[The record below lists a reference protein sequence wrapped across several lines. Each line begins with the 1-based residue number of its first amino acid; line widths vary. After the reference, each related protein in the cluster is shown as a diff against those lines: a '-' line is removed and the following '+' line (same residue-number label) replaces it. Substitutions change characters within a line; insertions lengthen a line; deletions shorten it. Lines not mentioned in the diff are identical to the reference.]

1 MTFFNQTKGVL
12 EGIDSIIEELSLFI
26 EQKPEKHYR
35 IAVGA
40 DGEGMGTIRFPV
52 AITIHR
58 VGSGG
63 KFFLTRIEKDNI
75 NTLAQKIHA
84 EAWLACEMGL
94 LLKKR
99 AAEIPAGSAILQH
112 NIEIHIDVG
121 EGGPTRD
128 MIKEVVGMARGLG
141 FEVFIKPQSSAASS
155 VADRFSAPLPRERN
169 KTLLAQSQNKVSFHF
184 S

>member
-1 MTFFNQTKGVL
+1 MVFFNQTRGVL
-12 EGIDSIIEELSLFI
+12 EGIDPVIEELSAYI
-26 EQKPEKHYR
+26 AQEPERRYR

-52 AITIHR
+52 VITIHR

-63 KFFLTRIEKDNI
+63 RFFLARIDKDNI
-75 NTLAQKIHA
+75 NTLSQKIHT

-99 AAEIPAGSAILQH
+99 AAEIPAGIPILQR

-141 FEVFIKPQSSAASS
+141 FEVFIKPESSAASS
-155 VADRFSAPLPRERN
+155 VADRFSTPLSRVRH
-169 KTLLAQSQNKVSFHF
+169 KSFIAQTYA
-184 S
+184 